1 MEVADV
7 VPDAV
12 RKKAALT
19 SFRKLDHTQ
28 SVLDCLFYIFVK
40 TPSKSANKN
49 AKHLAVCGMCVETIE
64 PYSVSRIE
72 THALNCCKK
81 PVTVTL
87 TTASPAFSQSAS
99 FSSQPQMIK
108 RMRDANDLDSSSA
121 DSISAKR
128 AKQQR
133 ASIAEYVQTMEASR
147 ATLVQIRTTHAVS
160 FQAGALTECKACLL
174 FVSTFYQ
181 LTPQSQPRSFPMTP
195 STCHWYHHCQ
205 LWILMMVCLWALAN
219 LSVV

>member
-1 MEVADV
+1 
-7 VPDAV
+7 
-12 RKKAALT
+12 
-19 SFRKLDHTQ
+19 
-28 SVLDCLFYIFVK
+28 
-40 TPSKSANKN
+40 
-49 AKHLAVCGMCVETIE
+49 
-64 PYSVSRIE
+64 
-72 THALNCCKK
+72 
-81 PVTVTL
+81 
-87 TTASPAFSQSAS
+87 
-99 FSSQPQMIK
+99 MIK